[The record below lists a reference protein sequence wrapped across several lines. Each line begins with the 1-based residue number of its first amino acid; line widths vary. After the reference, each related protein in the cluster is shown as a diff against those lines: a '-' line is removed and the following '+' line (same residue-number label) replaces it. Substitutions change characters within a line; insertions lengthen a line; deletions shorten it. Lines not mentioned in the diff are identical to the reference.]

1 MPALHLDVADARW
14 FVLVA
19 RERHRAVHHPTVQRG
34 LTMTVVVL
42 STAPS
47 RVLYER
53 VAGVIDTASN
63 MPDGLILHTA
73 TEVGDGSVRI
83 IDVWETR
90 DEAEYFAANRL
101 APAIAVV
108 AEGLDADQPPPASE
122 REILEPF
129 DLILP

>member
-1 MPALHLDVADARW
+1 
-14 FVLVA
+14 
-19 RERHRAVHHPTVQRG
+19 
-34 LTMTVVVL
+34 MTVVML

-53 VAGVIDTASN
+53 VAGVIDTSSN

-73 TEVGDGSVRI
+73 TEVGDGSVHI

-90 DEAEYFAANRL
+90 DEAEHFAANRL
-101 APAIAVV
+101 APAIAAV
-108 AEGLDADQPPPASE
+108 AEGLDSDQPPPASE
-122 REILEPF
+122 PEFLEPF